1 MSYVQ
6 EVVAVKE
13 TVLEYRWTDVP
24 TGDTAPVPEEGY
36 QIQLVFTDMVGKDV
50 YIEYKTFEREHTGPS

>member
-24 TGDTAPVPEEGY
+24 TGDTAPIPEEGY
-36 QIQLVFTDMVGKDV
+36 QIQRVFTNIAGKDI
-50 YIEYKTFEREHTGPS
+50 YIEYKTFERDHICPS